1 MRYHDHPCF
10 SENGR
15 HTAARVH
22 LPVAPMCNMQC
33 NYCDRDFACV
43 NESRPGVTSA
53 VLTPAQ
59 AARYLDEVVKKIDNV
74 KVAGIAGPGDP
85 FANAEETME
94 TLRLVRERHPE
105 LMLCVATNGLDVS
118 PHVDNLGRLGVSH
131 VTVTVNAVDPEVGRQ
146 VYAWARP
153 GRRVYRGF
161 EAARVI
167 IEKQAEA
174 IRRLKER
181 GITVKVNT
189 VVIPGVNDSHVEAVA
204 MAVAALGADIQNCV
218 PLYHVAG
225 TVFED
230 ITPPA
235 HAGMEAVRERAARYI
250 PQMSHCSRCR
260 ADAAGM
266 IGQAQS
272 AQIAE
277 LLEKAARP
285 GPTRERPFAAVAS
298 MEGLFVNQH
307 VGEAEGLWIYG
318 MKDGRVDLLETR
330 SAPLPGGG
338 EARWAELAAVLHD
351 CNIVLAAGVGP
362 FPRYVLEREG
372 IRVVVMEGLAMEA
385 LDAVYNGKEIPK
397 ILLRTPGRCG
407 VGRQCSGGGTGCG

>member
-1 MRYHDHPCF
+1 M
-10 SENGR
+10 
-15 HTAARVH
+15 
-22 LPVAPMCNMQC
+22 
-33 NYCDRDFACV
+33 
-43 NESRPGVTSA
+43 
-53 VLTPAQ
+53 
-59 AARYLDEVVKKIDNV
+59 
-74 KVAGIAGPGDP
+74 
-85 FANAEETME
+85 
-94 TLRLVRERHPE
+94 
-105 LMLCVATNGLDVS
+105 
-118 PHVDNLGRLGVSH
+118 SH

-174 IRRLKER
+174 IRRLKEK

-204 MAVAALGADIQNCV
+204 MGVAALGADIQNCV

-225 TVFED
+225 TAFES

-235 HAGMEAVRERAARYI
+235 HDGMEAVRERAARYI

-318 MKDGRVDLLETR
+318 MKDGKVDLLER
-330 SAPLPGGG
+330 RPAPLPGGG

-351 CNIVLAAGVGP
+351 CNTVLASGVGP
-362 FPRYVLEREG
+362 FPQYVLERDG

-385 LDAVYNGKEIPK
+385 LEAIYNGKEIPK